1 MFGIPKEFFGR
12 FATLASLD
20 LFCLGMPKQ
29 IYDNYKTKSCHGS
42 KVLQISLVIVYL
54 FWTLYG
60 FSIPDK
66 LMILFNTPGLLVGLV
81 LCFQFV
87 YYRKGDKV

>member
-1 MFGIPKEFFGR
+1 MFGIPKELFGT
-12 FATLASLD
+12 FATLSSLG

-29 IYDNYKTKSCHGS
+29 IYDNYKTKRCHGS
-42 KVLQISLVIVYL
+42 KVLQISLVVVYL

-66 LMILFNTPGLLVGLV
+66 FMIMSNTPGLAVGLV
-81 LCFQFV
+81 LCFQFIW
-87 YYRKGDKV
+87 YRKGFKE